1 MTEHPAQLRT
11 EISDSWDRC
20 ATTGVSIDL
29 PAAPVTLDDGALR
42 QRRGTH
48 PLRGV
53 RPLVED
59 VLGQAVRDCGA
70 VLALGDADGHL
81 LWVSGA
87 SVALRRAERIGFVA
101 GGNWNERV
109 AGTNAPGTAL
119 RLDTPVLVRGR
130 EHYVDAVRAWSCA
143 ATPIHDPVTASV
155 LGVLD
160 VTGGRQVA
168 VPQTLAMVRAAARM
182 AEAEL
187 ARLAPARGPGDR
199 AAEFGMDIGGRAA
212 PGRDGH
218 APDGSTLNGLALNR
232 LGPDGLDTD
241 ALRLDALGRTEAL
254 LSRATGRSVRLGQR
268 HSEILVVL
276 ATHPGGLTGTELA
289 DLVYPHPVSPA
300 TVRAEVN
307 RLRALLGP
315 EVLESRPYR
324 LRAPL
329 GGDWCTVRSLLTVGD
344 VDGAVR
350 AYRGRLL
357 PRSTSPAVEAL
368 ADDLEW
374 SLRTAVLDS
383 GRVELMAA
391 WTRTAAGGDDLEMWT
406 AQLHRLPAGS
416 PRRPLAAGQ
425 VARLDRELGAT
436 TPIRRR

>member
-1 MTEHPAQLRT
+1 MTEHPAPLRT

-42 QRRGTH
+42 HRRGAH

-59 VLGQAVRDCGA
+59 VLGQAVRDCDA

-119 RLDTPVLVRGR
+119 RLDTPVVVRGR
-130 EHYVDAVRAWSCA
+130 EHYVDAVRGWSCA

-160 VTGGRQVA
+160 VTGGRRVA

-187 ARLAPARGPGDR
+187 ARLTPAPRRGDLQARLGWDVRRADGPAREVG
-199 AAEFGMDIGGRAA
+199 A
-212 PGRDGH
+212 
-218 APDGSTLNGLALNR
+218 LAGFDPER
-232 LGPDGLDTD
+232 LGAVPDVGDLD
-241 ALRLDALGRTEAL
+241 AVRLDVLGRSEAL
-254 LSRATGRSVRLGQR
+254 LSRTTGRSVRLGQR

-276 ATHPGGLTGTELA
+276 AAHPGGLTGTELA
-289 DLVYPHPVSPA
+289 ELVYPHPVSPA

-324 LRAPL
+324 LRVPL
-329 GGDWCTVRSLLTVGD
+329 GGDWCTVRSLLDAGD
-344 VDGAVR
+344 VEGAVR

-357 PRSTSPAVEAL
+357 PRSTSPAVETL

-374 SLRTAVLDS
+374 SLRAAVLDS
-383 GRVELMAA
+383 GRVEPMAA

-406 AQLHRLPAGS
+406 AQLDRLPTGS
-416 PRRPLAAGQ
+416 ARRPMVAGQ
-425 VARLDRELGAT
+425 VARLDREFGAA
-436 TPIRRR
+436 TPIRRH